1 MAVSECYNKVY
12 QNINCVLN
20 NITCNGVLKLF
31 LSSTSVASAA
41 RCSRVLVQLN
51 NCALL
56 YL

>member
-12 QNINCVLN
+12 QNINCVLD

-31 LSSTSVASAA
+31 LSVASAA